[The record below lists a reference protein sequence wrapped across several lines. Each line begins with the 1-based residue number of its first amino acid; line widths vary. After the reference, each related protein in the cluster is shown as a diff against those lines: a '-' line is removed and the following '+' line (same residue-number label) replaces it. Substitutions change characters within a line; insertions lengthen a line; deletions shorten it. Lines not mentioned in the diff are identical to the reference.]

1 QNYSGLIDKYNGVV
15 QKFNDQLGE
24 KKELKQKVHDLT
36 YENQSYQR
44 ENRELKEKLLQIG
57 KEFSAFKSR
66 VTKALSSQLTRVK
79 TFLRIQDVDPKFIKF
94 LDQNQE
100 KIVQDSLKKMEEPQR
115 QKGMEMER

>member
-1 QNYSGLIDKYNGVV
+1 
-15 QKFNDQLGE
+15 
-24 KKELKQKVHDLT
+24 
-36 YENQSYQR
+36 
-44 ENRELKEKLLQIG
+44 KLLQIG